1 MNMTWLVRIASDEAR
16 VARNIE
22 RLEDLRKSVHE
33 LAYYGVASQS
43 GGFNILQDLL
53 DNRLVLGRPKV
64 LEKLKEALIGENNQK
79 VALDAP
85 TRFQRILLEAESL
98 VQTEIGKENRALRE
112 LTG

>member
-1 MNMTWLVRIASDEAR
+1 MTWLVRIASDEAR

-43 GGFNILQDLL
+43 GGFTILQDLL
-53 DNRLVLGRPKV
+53 NNRVVLGRPEV
-64 LEKLKEALIGENNQK
+64 LNKLKEALIGENNQK

-85 TRFQRILLEAESL
+85 TRFQRILLEAEEL
-98 VQTEIGKENRALRE
+98 INREIGKENKTLRE

>member
-1 MNMTWLVRIASDEAR
+1 MTWLVRIASDEAR

-22 RLEDLRKSVHE
+22 RLEDLRKTVHE

-43 GGFNILQDLL
+43 GGFTILQNLL

-64 LEKLKEALIGENNQK
+64 LKKLKEALIGENNQK
-79 VALDAP
+79 VVLDAP
-85 TRFQRILLEAESL
+85 TRFQRILLEAEGMIEL
-98 VQTEIGKENRALRE
+98 EIGKENKVLRK